1 MTFAVLTSIPIF
13 QGDGCGPN
21 HTYQHFRTKS
31 NHRRYLSSCIWR
43 LLHSVRQTRRG
54 EFFTP
59 RHQAV
64 PLRSFF
70 IHQSNPN
77 RFQQNWF
84 LFFQVWLSL
93 AILTAGVRAVIIL
106 THILDQK
113 INNNFNEGLQISYAT
128 ITNSQSFIKQ
138 RFDESINFSG
148 IFTDAGVDR
157 HRYLLKFL
165 LLGTWGLMMT
175 IVYNAYTT
183 TITSFLT
190 IPRLKP
196 LPDNLEELA
205 KEPSFKLT
213 LEWDHLKTQTF
224 LVTPHNSIDT
234 QNWFPFGQ
242 MIAERNVRTDE
253 ETRRLASSKQAFVNQ
268 NVCGSYGQC
277 FEKRKRFHRRKNK
290 QYQ

>member
-1 MTFAVLTSIPIF
+1 M
-13 QGDGCGPN
+13 
-21 HTYQHFRTKS
+21 
-31 NHRRYLSSCIWR
+31 
-43 LLHSVRQTRRG
+43 
-54 EFFTP
+54 
-59 RHQAV
+59 
-64 PLRSFF
+64 
-70 IHQSNPN
+70 
-77 RFQQNWF
+77 
-84 LFFQVWLSL
+84 SL

-234 QNWFPFGQ
+234 QN
-242 MIAERNVRTDE
+242 
-253 ETRRLASSKQAFVNQ
+253 
-268 NVCGSYGQC
+268 
-277 FEKRKRFHRRKNK
+277 
-290 QYQ
+290 